1 MQILKKRRALM
12 LTAVSLSRTGLL
24 IAPATFAQA
33 QTVNSP
39 EVEQPPVVQLSETR
53 GEIVLN
59 GLWKFMPGQG
69 PAAQAPTAQGWG
81 LIPVPGSWGE
91 GTWKGRLPRLLRA
104 GTGEQWKDA
113 EESTQGWYE
122 RNVVVPAEWRGR
134 TVVLDIARV
143 STDAVVEL
151 NGVKC
156 GQIAWPR
163 GAVDVTQA
171 VKFGERNTLRVRVLA
186 TTNAD
191 TVPNFMGTVD
201 SQVSF
206 AKATL
211 DSRGITG
218 DVVLFSRPSGA
229 HISDVFVQTST
240 RKKQLAVSVE
250 LAAVPQDGTVQ
261 FEAQLLDERG
271 KLEKTF
277 TQAGV
282 AVKAGASQTVAA
294 TWPWPNPRLWDTNQ
308 PNLYTLR
315 LRVTGAGIADQWKQE
330 FGFREIWT
338 QGRDFYLN
346 GTLLRL
352 RPTSSMGTGGM
363 EAIAESSIDSMRG
376 AGFNFYELWPNDPW
390 ERGSFDTRAEILRAA
405 DRKGFLV
412 AASLPGMAGFIIDF
426 NTWRSIYDE
435 NQRQKYEA
443 RALADLRRFR
453 NHPSAI
459 MWSTSANFFGGPN
472 DPKFIGTADYLTPDN
487 RTFKPGQEGVA
498 SIKKHDPTRLVLTHH
513 GGAVGDVYT
522 NNMYLNLMPLQ
533 EREEWLSHYAKN
545 GTMPFMPVEFGTPLS
560 TTMMRGRN
568 GFGNAVQTEPWV
580 TEFSSIYFG
589 TEAYRKEA
597 PEYRQAIIDQ
607 FTEGQVYNK
616 KGKGNWQNH
625 PAIDSAPPFQ
635 MLQELF
641 STNTWRSWRTWGI
654 SGGIIPW
661 SNGHGWSRGP
671 KSDRKQQNVWTPGM
685 RGAFYPETTLR
696 ELKPF
701 SPPSMKV
708 EPAGKALI
716 ANNNETLAWIAGP
729 SGNFTDKTHSYP
741 AGATVAK
748 QVVLINDT
756 RKPQKATYTWKAQV
770 GGKAIAAKSLNTVVP
785 AGKTLQL
792 PIGFKVPSALPIPK
806 AEGLISLTAS
816 IGGRRHSD
824 NFAFRAFQVTLP
836 KTGSVQKVPVQKNSV
851 QVFDPKGRTSAM
863 LKSLGYSVQPWNG
876 KARSGVVVV
885 GREALSG
892 GGKLPGDLEAFV
904 RGGGRAII
912 FNQNPAWIQDYL
924 GWRTPPHVS
933 RRVFPLPGAHP
944 VTAGLDAKDLRD
956 WAGTSDLVEAYPDA
970 SLARKGA
977 HGGPYSGWRWGNRHM
992 VSSAPIE
999 KPHRSSWR
1007 PILETEFDLAYTPL
1021 MEFDYGKGR
1030 LIWCGLDLEEHTGLD
1045 PAAHRV
1051 ARQLMQYAATS
1062 RLSPKAASVSYLG
1075 GEGGR
1080 KLLDS
1085 LGVIYTSTQTF
1096 DAKSSL
1102 ILLGQDAGVS
1112 EETLRD
1118 YVQKG
1123 GRVVML
1129 PGTGE
1134 NALLSAKRIKKTNFA
1149 GSLDVPAWPEA
1160 AGLSASDLRYRAPL
1174 ESWLIANGAAI
1185 EVGANGLLGRQRIGK
1200 GLVLWVQVDP
1210 QRFNAEEN
1218 TYFRFTRWRS
1228 TRALSQ
1234 VLSNM
1239 GASFKTDS
1247 LVFHPRSRSE
1257 GTVSLA
1263 GRWAAKWVQR
1273 IPDPSEQRHP
1283 DPGIS
1288 NSAKAMMR
1296 VTQHDGNWDRL
1307 LVPGMW
1313 ETAGGNW
1320 DKGNGEVIYRKTV
1333 ELPVSASGK
1342 DMLLSLGRIDDRD
1355 ETWFNGRKV
1364 GGSQGTESEHSVE
1377 RKYMVPGALVKAG
1390 KNVIAIRVWDS
1401 FGGGGLGGPAQ
1412 NLFLQPAQ
1420 SDATENFYHADYI
1433 SDFDMGDDPYRYYNW

>member
-1 MQILKKRRALM
+1 MQLLKKRRALF
-12 LTAVSLSRTGLL
+12 LAGLSLSMMGLL
-24 IAPATFAQA
+24 IPSAAIAQPAA
-33 QTVNSP
+33 SP
-39 EVEQPPVVQLSETR
+39 DREQPPVVQVSETR
-53 GEIVLN
+53 GEMVLN
-59 GLWKFMPGQG
+59 GVWKFMPGQG
-69 PAAQAPTAQGWG
+69 PAAQAPTATGWG
-81 LIPVPGSWGE
+81 LIPVPGSWGQ

-104 GTGEQWKDA
+104 GEGEGEGEQWKDA
-113 EESTQGWYE
+113 EDSPQGWYE
-122 RNVVVPAEWRGR
+122 RSVVVPAEWRGR
-134 TVVLDIARV
+134 AVVIDIARV

-151 NGVKC
+151 NGMKC

-163 GAVDVTQA
+163 GVVDVTRA
-171 VKFGERNTLRVRVLA
+171 VKFGEPNTLRVRVLA

-206 AKATL
+206 QKATL
-211 DSRGITG
+211 DTRGITG
-218 DVVLFSRPSGA
+218 DVVLSSRPSGA

-250 LAAVPQDGTVQ
+250 LAAVQQDGAVQ
-261 FEAQLLDERG
+261 LEAQIFDEKG

-282 AVKAGASQTVAA
+282 AVKAGASQTVSAA
-294 TWPWPNPRLWDTNQ
+294 WPWPNPRLWDVNQ

-315 LRVTGAGIADQWKQE
+315 LRVTGAGVADQWTQE

-352 RPTSSMGTGGM
+352 RPTSSMSTGGM
-363 EAIAESSIDSMRG
+363 EAIAESSIDSMRE

-412 AASLPGMAGFIIDF
+412 AASLPGMASFIIDF

-435 NQRQKYEA
+435 KQRQRYEE

-459 MWSTSANFFGGPN
+459 MWATTANFFGGPN
-472 DPKFIGTADYLTPDN
+472 DPKFVGTAEYLTPDYRN
-487 RTFKPGQEGVA
+487 TKPGQEGVA

-522 NNMYLNLMPLQ
+522 NNMYLNLIPLQ
-533 EREEWLSHYAKN
+533 EREEWLSNYAKN
-545 GTMPFMPVEFGTPLS
+545 GTLPFMPVEFGTPLS

-589 TEAYRKEA
+589 SEAYRKEA
-597 PEYRQAIIDQ
+597 PEYRQAIIEQ
-607 FTEGQVYNK
+607 FTEGQLYNK

-635 MLQELF
+635 MLQDLF
-641 STNTWRSWRTWGI
+641 ITNTWRSWRTWGI
-654 SGGIIPW
+654 SGGMIPW
-661 SNGHGWSRGP
+661 SNAHGWERGP
-671 KSDRKQQNVWTPGM
+671 QADVKQQNVWAPGT
-685 RGAFYPETTLR
+685 RGAFYPESTLR

-701 SPPSMKV
+701 SPPAVEV

-729 SGNFTDKTHSYP
+729 SGNFTDKTHNYA

-756 RKPQKATYTWKAQV
+756 RQDQKATYTWTAQV
-770 GGKAIAAKSLNTVVP
+770 GGKAIATKSLDATVP
-785 AGKTLQL
+785 PGQTLQL
-792 PIGFKVPSALPIPK
+792 PFEFALPSTLPTTK
-806 AEGLISLTAS
+806 ADGQITLTAT
-816 IGGRRHSD
+816 IGD
-824 NFAFRAFQVTLP
+824 NKHTDAFAFRAFTPQSP
-836 KTGSVQKVPVQKNSV
+836 ITGTVQI
-851 QVFDPKGRTSAM
+851 FDPKGRTTEM
-863 LKSLGYSVQPWNG
+863 LKSLGYSVQTWDGTAPN
-876 KARSGVVVV
+876 GVVVI
-885 GREALSG
+885 GREALSE
-892 GGKLPGDLEAFV
+892 GGKLPGDLQAFV

-933 RRVFPLPGAHP
+933 RRVFPLPTAHP
-944 VTAGLDAKDLRD
+944 VTAGLDEKDLRD
-956 WAGTSDLVEAYPDA
+956 WAGTSDLVAAYPNVA
-970 SLARKGA
+970 LAKKSPG
-977 HGGPYSGWRWGNRHM
+977 GGPYHGWRWGNRHM

-1007 PILETEFDLAYTPL
+1007 PILEAEFDLAYTPL
-1021 MEFDYGKGR
+1021 MELDFGAGR
-1030 LIWCGLDLEEHTGLD
+1030 LIWCGLDLEEHISLD
-1045 PAAHRV
+1045 PVAHRV
-1051 ARQLMQYAATS
+1051 ARQLMQYAATAP
-1062 RLSPKAASVSYLG
+1062 LSPKAVSVSYLG
-1075 GEGGR
+1075 GEAGR
-1080 KLLDS
+1080 QLLDS
-1085 LGVIYTSTQTF
+1085 LGVVYTPAQTLGG
-1096 DAKSSL
+1096 KSSL

-1112 EETLRD
+1112 EAALRD
-1118 YVQKG
+1118 YVQNG
-1123 GRVVML
+1123 GRVVVL
-1129 PGTGE
+1129 PGTSE
-1134 NALLSAKRIKKTNFA
+1134 SAPLSAKRVRKASFA

-1174 ESWLIANGAAI
+1174 ESWLLAEGGET
-1185 EVGANGLLGRQRIGK
+1185 EVGANGLLGRRRIGK
-1200 GLVLWVQVDP
+1200 GLVLWVQIDP
-1210 QRFNAEEN
+1210 RRFNAEEN

-1234 VLSNM
+1234 VLANM
-1239 GASFKTDS
+1239 GASFKTDA
-1247 LVFHPRSRSE
+1247 LVFNPRSRSE

-1263 GRWAAKWVQR
+1263 GRWAARWVQR
-1273 IPDPSEQRHP
+1273 IPDPDQQRHE

-1320 DKGNGEVIYRKTV
+1320 DKGNGEVIYRMTV
-1333 ELPVSASGK
+1333 DLPASAAGK
-1342 DMLLSLGRIDDRD
+1342 DMLLSLGKIDDRD

-1364 GGSQGTESEHSVE
+1364 GASKGTASEHSVE
-1377 RKYMVPGALVKAG
+1377 RKYVVPGALVKAG
-1390 KNVIAIRVWDS
+1390 KNVIAVRVWDS

-1420 SDATENFYHADYI
+1420 SEATESFYHADYI